1 MDSNTNLRLA
11 AFEDMGQLEVEFLGQ
26 KITIGCIEGE
36 EDKTRRLLKRFETDA
51 GEITKAVSA
60 PIDAIQAM
68 LMAGI
73 TTYDYLEQAE
83 ATSTTDET

>member
-1 MDSNTNLRLA
+1 MNSSTNSKLA
-11 AFEDMGQLEVEFLGQ
+11 AFVDMSQLEVEFLGQ
-26 KITIGCIEGE
+26 KVTIGCIEGE

-60 PIDAIQAM
+60 PIEPIQAM

-73 TTYDYLEQAE
+73 TTYDFLEQAE
-83 ATSTTDET
+83 ATSTTDGT